1 MKMYILRSPIWVLYT
16 LDSVEYIKLEP
27 KSIVCHLEKSCAD
40 HVRRRDKLEIPYH
53 ILLTEM
59 GIMYSWYNDDAN
71 HLMVEL

>member
-1 MKMYILRSPIWVLYT
+1 MKMYILRSPIWVLHH

-27 KSIVCHLEKSCAD
+27 KSIVCPLEKRCAD
-40 HVRRRDKLEIPYH
+40 HVRTELEIPYH